1 MFPANPL
8 RCAYDISHSHP
19 PDRRFFFAL
28 FNLSRFCVDT
38 GLFHRPLTAGCIWV
52 TLSADPNALWVG
64 IFFELLWLDLFP
76 AGAYIPPNG
85 LLGFCLAITMLRL
98 FPGPSMAMVL
108 IILLGSALVGQGAA
122 SVELWYRRRHD
133 AALMRLAQTNR
144 RAYLPTFDPDGIV
157 LRGIVEQW
165 ILGWGGFVLAGS
177 ILWTA
182 LALAR
187 RLPLP
192 DQPVSWPILLLC
204 ALSAGGVLSLRTRR
218 AWAVAAGAWVVLL
231 IACMAR

>member
-1 MFPANPL
+1 
-8 RCAYDISHSHP
+8 
-19 PDRRFFFAL
+19 
-28 FNLSRFCVDT
+28 
-38 GLFHRPLTAGCIWV
+38 
-52 TLSADPNALWVG
+52 VG

-85 LLGFCLAITMLRL
+85 LLSFCLAITMLRL
-98 FPGPSMAMVL
+98 FPEPSMGTAL
-108 IILLGSALVGQGAA
+108 TTLLGSALVGQGAA
-122 SVELWYRRRHD
+122 SIELWYRKYHD

-177 ILWTA
+177 ILWAA
-182 LALAR
+182 LTLVR
-187 RLPLP
+187 HLPLP
-192 DQPVSWPILLLC
+192 DQSVSWPILLLG
-204 ALSAGGVLSLRTRR
+204 ALSTGGVLSLRTRR
-218 AWAVAAGAWVVLL
+218 AWAVAAGGWAMLL